1 MAKTYRAQ
9 IVDVTADA
17 AAFSVNFIA
26 EFFLT
31 GDRRNVVETNTYTQP
46 IDGFNTA
53 DLITQIAE
61 NVGRLNNRDI
71 DFENIK
77 SQFLRARFDE
87 DGIIDNRNKAE
98 RDSE

>member
-1 MAKTYRAQ
+1 MPKTYRSQ
-9 IVDVTADA
+9 LIDVTAAA

-46 IDGFNTA
+46 IDGLNSA
-53 DLITQIAE
+53 DLIEQIAE
-61 NVGRLNNRDI
+61 NVARLNNRDI

-77 SQFLRARFDE
+77 SQFLGARFNE